1 MAFRSVKDSMG
12 EIQVPDEKYWGAQT
26 ERSYENFKIGV
37 EKMPAEITRAFAML
51 KQACAIANH
60 KFGKLDD
67 RRYEAIK
74 QACDDILAGKLDGN
88 FPLAIWQTGSGTQSN
103 MNMNEVI
110 ANRATEILGVNF
122 RDKKNTPKENLVHPN
137 DHVNMSQSS
146 NDTFP
151 TALHIMAV
159 VEVCNY
165 LMPRLD
171 SFEKALDK
179 KVEEFADIIKNGR
192 THLQDATPLTLG
204 QEFSGYASM
213 IKHSKQHIE
222 QALTTCRELAIGG
235 TAVGTG
241 LNSPKGWGEEI
252 AATLTKVTGLKFVDC
267 PNKFY
272 ALTSHDAIVSL
283 EGALAGLAADLMKM
297 ANDIRWLASGPR
309 GGLGEIN
316 IPANEP
322 GSSIMPGKVNPTQC
336 EAVTMVA
343 VQVMGNA
350 AAINFAASQ
359 GNFELNVF
367 KPVIA
372 YNLLQSIRLL
382 ADVMQ
387 SFEIHCVSGIT
398 ANKERINELME
409 RSLMLVTALSPVV
422 GYENAAKIAKFA
434 HKENKSLREAALE
447 LGLCTEEQFNEYV
460 DPSKMIHPQ

>member
-1 MAFRSVKDSMG
+1 MAFRIEKDSMG

-26 ERSYENFKIGV
+26 QRSYENFRIGV
-37 EKMPAEITRAFAML
+37 EKMPMQITRAFALL

-67 RRYEAIK
+67 ARYEAIR
-74 QACDDILAGKLDGN
+74 QACEEILDGKLDGN

-110 ANRATEILGVNF
+110 ANRATEILGGNF
-122 RDKKNTPKENLVHPN
+122 RNKAETPKEKLVHPN

-151 TALHIMAV
+151 TALNIMSV
-159 VEVCNY
+159 VEVTNY
-165 LMPRLD
+165 LMPQLE
-171 SFEKALDK
+171 SLEKCLIAK
-179 KVEEFADIIKNGR
+179 SEEFADIIKNGR

-213 IKHSKQHIE
+213 LTHSKQQIWA
-222 QALTTCRELAIGG
+222 ALETCRELAIGG

-241 LNSPKGWGEEI
+241 LNSPKGWGQEI
-252 AATLTKVTGLKFVDC
+252 AATLSERTGLKFLDC

-272 ALTSHDAIVSL
+272 GLTSHDCMCAL
-283 EGALAGLAADLMKM
+283 EGALAGLAANLMKI

-350 AAINFAASQ
+350 TCINMAASQ

-372 YNLLQSIRLL
+372 HNLLQSIHLL
-382 ADVMQ
+382 ADVMH
-387 SFEIHCVSGIT
+387 SFEIHCVAGIT
-398 ANKERINELME
+398 ANVERINELME
-409 RSLMLVTALSPVV
+409 RSLMLVTALSPLV
-422 GYENAAKIAKFA
+422 GYDKAAKIAKHA
-434 HKENKSLREAALE
+434 HKEGKSLREAALE
-447 LGLCTEEQFNEYV
+447 LGYCTEEQFNEYV